1 MPFDPLCSDGRVSNG
16 ERSVRGVFAGLLGV
30 MRGLAE
36 HPRTSPQPPAPSDEC
51 QGRMLWLYS
60 RGMNE
65 AFFAALS
72 AWLTQAGLAGAP
84 ESDIVSGFCDRCVAA
99 GLPLA
104 RALLLIDTLDP
115 VHEGRLVRWSD
126 DPAEAPLLDYGRTSP
141 DALAAAGSDP
151 RAVEAAERW
160 RRSPFYRMLQTGDSF
175 LRRRLNAA
183 TKDEFLVLSDL
194 IAAGMTDYVAI
205 ISRFAAEGVI
215 GEMDGVYSSWATRAP
230 DGFSDGQLAALE
242 RIAPYPGLA
251 HQSVSLAR
259 MTGTLME
266 TYLGRDA
273 GRRVLGGGIVR
284 GIAERIDAVVWFSD
298 LRGFTRITDT
308 APEQAIPLLND
319 YSDAIVSA
327 IHEHGGDVLK
337 LIGDGTFA
345 IFTADDRAPGCGG
358 ALSAGIA
365 ARARVEELNR
375 RRAADGKPITHMYLG
390 LHVGEVFYGNV
401 GSRERLDFTVIG
413 PAVNEA
419 SRIAA
424 MCRSVDQPVLMSSA
438 FAEVGGTKRRLVSV
452 GRYALRGVAHPQE
465 LFTLDPEA

>member
-1 MPFDPLCSDGRVSNG
+1 
-16 ERSVRGVFAGLLGV
+16 
-30 MRGLAE
+30 
-36 HPRTSPQPPAPSDEC
+36 
-51 QGRMLWLYS
+51 
-60 RGMNE
+60 
-65 AFFAALS
+65 
-72 AWLTQAGLAGAP
+72 
-84 ESDIVSGFCDRCVAA
+84 
-99 GLPLA
+99 
-104 RALLLIDTLDP
+104 
-115 VHEGRLVRWSD
+115 
-126 DPAEAPLLDYGRTSP
+126 
-141 DALAAAGSDP
+141 
-151 RAVEAAERW
+151 
-160 RRSPFYRMLQTGDSF
+160 
-175 LRRRLNAA
+175 
-183 TKDEFLVLSDL
+183 
-194 IAAGMTDYVAI
+194 
-205 ISRFAAEGVI
+205 
-215 GEMDGVYSSWATRAP
+215 
-230 DGFSDGQLAALE
+230 
-242 RIAPYPGLA
+242 
-251 HQSVSLAR
+251 

-273 GRRVLGGGIVR
+273 GRRVLGGRIVR

-345 IFTADDRAPGCGG
+345 IFTAEDRAHACDA
-358 ALSAGIA
+358 ALSAAIA
-365 ARARVEELNR
+365 ARERVEELNR
-375 RRAADGKPITHMYLG
+375 RRAADGRPITHMYLG

-438 FAEVGGTKRRLVSV
+438 FADVRDIKRRLVSV

-465 LFTLDPEA
+465 LFTLDPDA